1 MLCVKCSDALSMC
14 EYVCQRQATHH
25 LGLLFV
31 SLIAWCK
38 KAVPE
43 PPGPS
48 FEAAMPIARRQH
60 LTHSTVVVSRVSLVI
75 LPTHRP
81 VCRAHTVVLICGFWV
96 LWAQCPLHSVHM
108 NPVTASVHSSM
119 SRFHG
124 YWNIS
129 QPRTAL

>member
-1 MLCVKCSDALSMC
+1 MC
-14 EYVCQRQATHH
+14 EYVCQRQAPHH

-60 LTHSTVVVSRVSLVI
+60 LTHSTVVVSMGLLGNLTDTPSS
-75 LPTHRP
+75 
-81 VCRAHTVVLICGFWV
+81 VLRSYSGVDLWFLGFV
-96 LWAQCPLHSVHM
+96 GTMSSSQCPHESCHCFRAFI
-108 NPVTASVHSSM
+108 NVTI
-119 SRFHG
+119 SRMLEHL
-124 YWNIS
+124 
-129 QPRTAL
+129 PA